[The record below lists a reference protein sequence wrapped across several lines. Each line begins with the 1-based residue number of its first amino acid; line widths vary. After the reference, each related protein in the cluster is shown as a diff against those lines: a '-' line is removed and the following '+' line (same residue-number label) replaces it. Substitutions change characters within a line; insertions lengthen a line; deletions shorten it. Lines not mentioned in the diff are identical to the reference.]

1 MRRQWLL
8 PLWLLCFLGRT
19 LSYTQTNTSLPIAAF
34 NTSMNL
40 SRAGLLLEDLENPNR
55 TSARQIACI
64 AEVIQAVRPDILL
77 LNEIGYDA
85 GREALALF

>member
-1 MRRQWLL
+1 
-8 PLWLLCFLGRT
+8 
-19 LSYTQTNTSLPIAAF
+19 
-34 NTSMNL
+34 MNL